1 MSYIEADEMASFKMN
16 LFNNVF
22 SKDYINDFNH
32 QIKCVKDSVITL
44 EEAIK
49 LLEKECIPEMKDKC
63 KIVLELENEGKS
75 YEDKLKQNLD
85 KALLLGPN
93 GTKYGEIS
101 SIIGNIGQKTRS
113 VSDILVNLKEEKFP
127 NELIKDLVKLVET
140 NESITRE
147 IYLMMK
153 KIEDA
158 DNDKIDR
165 FSKKILKKK
174 NEAEELTDL
183 LLNNFIKKAE
193 KDNLSETF
201 QSIITILK
209 KIPEDAN
216 NVAQII
222 NRQL

>member
-1 MSYIEADEMASFKMN
+1 MASFKMN

-101 SIIGNIGQKTRS
+101 SIIGNIGQKTKS
-113 VSDILVNLKEEKFP
+113 VSEILVDLKEEKFP
-127 NELIKDLVKLVET
+127 NESIKDLVKLVET

-174 NEAEELTDL
+174 NEAEELSDL
-183 LLNNFIKKAE
+183 LLNNYIKKAE

-216 NVAQII
+216 DLAQII

>member
-1 MSYIEADEMASFKMN
+1 MAYIEADEMASFKMN

-63 KIVLELENEGKS
+63 KIVLELENEGKA

-101 SIIGNIGQKTRS
+101 SIIGAIGQKTKS
-113 VSDILVNLKEEKFP
+113 ISEILVDLKEEKFP
-127 NELIKDLVKLVET
+127 NESIKDLVKLVET

-158 DNDKIDR
+158 DNTKIDR

-174 NEAEELTDL
+174 SEAEELSDL
-183 LLNNFIKKAE
+183 LLNNFIKKVE

-201 QSIITILK
+201 QSIVMILK
-209 KIPEDAN
+209 KIPKDAD

-222 NRQL
+222 NRQ